1 MEGEEGRKR
10 GGGRVSSEYVCVRA
24 HSTRVGFVSRV
35 QVCGW
40 IGQVRDPAG
49 RQAGRQSGRHAG
61 TFFLFLT
68 NERQV

>member
-1 MEGEEGRKR
+1 M
-10 GGGRVSSEYVCVRA
+10 CVRA

-49 RQAGRQSGRHAG
+49 RQAGRHAG

>member
-1 MEGEEGRKR
+1 M
-10 GGGRVSSEYVCVRA
+10 RVYVYVRA
-24 HSTRVGFVSRV
+24 HWTRVGFVSRV

>member
-1 MEGEEGRKR
+1 M
-10 GGGRVSSEYVCVRA
+10 
-24 HSTRVGFVSRV
+24 GFVSRV

>member
-1 MEGEEGRKR
+1 M
-10 GGGRVSSEYVCVRA
+10 CVRA

-49 RQAGRQSGRHAG
+49 RQAVRQARGD
-61 TFFLFLT
+61 FFFIS
-68 NERQV
+68 NK